1 MKKSMLL
8 LSLIPTLSFAATPK
22 LLPLPAKN
30 SENCYVRTYSKEHLA
45 NHPNQLIK
53 GAAVTLAN
61 HEGYV
66 YVKTEVRL
74 LDGKAMFNWGGF
86 PTIRPST
93 RLLGVI
99 DDDGGAFHLI
109 QNQQKQNSVTLKVR
123 DFLYLQEDN
132 YTTNENIPEGT
143 PFESMTIQA
152 NTEDST
158 WILEQ
163 VRVNGSI
170 MKTCTQVL
178 DDMIAE

>member
-1 MKKSMLL
+1 MLL
-8 LSLIPTLSFAATPK
+8 LSIAPTMAFAATPK
-22 LLPLPAKN
+22 LLPLPSKN
-30 SENCYVRTYSKEHLA
+30 SDNCYVRTYSKEHLA
-45 NHPNQLIK
+45 NHPKQLIK

-61 HEGYV
+61 HDGYI
-66 YVKTEVRL
+66 YAKTEVRL

-99 DDDGGAFHLI
+99 DDDGGSFHLI
-109 QNQQKQNSVTLKVR
+109 QNQQNQDAVTLKVHTY
-123 DFLYLQEDN
+123 LYLQEDN

-143 PFESMTIQA
+143 PFETISIQA
-152 NTEDST
+152 NTEDSI
-158 WILEQ
+158 WNLER

-170 MKTCTQVL
+170 MKTCSQVL